1 MVSRRSQTTRRK
13 PRRLFTL
20 KKGDLTKYGY
30 HANLSKTAR
39 HKALKRARAQYQ
51 PLSLSRKLN
60 AVYVLNKN
68 RDKKRAAIFKQDAN
82 WVKNGKN

>member
-1 MVSRRSQTTRRK
+1 MVTTRK
-13 PRRLFTL
+13 HHKKNRRLFTL

-39 HKALKRARAQYQ
+39 HKALKIARTQYQ